1 MIGFAHPPGG
11 LHRFHPATL
20 VATFFWVGRLTP
32 ASGTWGSLAA
42 ALSGWGLFAWGGHLA
57 LLVGMTMSILL
68 GIWAAQKIERR
79 GVHDPRTI
87 VIDEVAGQW
96 LTMLVLPAPD
106 ILFIGLAFLLFRLFD
121 VLKPWPIRTADR
133 RIGGG
138 IGVMVDD
145 LLAGGAAAL
154 CLWPILHVLA

>member
-11 LHRFHPATL
+11 LPRFHPATL

-42 ALSGWGLFAWGGHLA
+42 ALTGWGLFAWGGKTA
-57 LLVGMTMSILL
+57 LLAGVTLSILL

-96 LTMLVLPAPD
+96 LTLLVLPEPD
-106 ILFIGLAFLLFRLFD
+106 ILFIALAFLLFRLFD
-121 VLKPWPIRTADR
+121 VLKPWPIRAADR

-145 LLAGGAAAL
+145 LMAAVAAAG
-154 CLWPILHVLA
+154 CLWAILHMVA